1 MAEDKIDALI
11 IGGGITGIVV
21 AQELLEAGKSV
32 LILDRDSRENM
43 GGLARESFG
52 GMFFVDTPLQ
62 RKAGIQD
69 SQEIAFGDWCTF
81 GELSESNGLQY
92 QWAKRYVERTTPD
105 VYDWVTQRGIGFL
118 PLMNWVERGFDVPGN
133 TRPRFHM
140 VWGTGQELTDVLAR
154 HMHSVS
160 DKGSLTMRFDARVE
174 ELVFTNGRVTG
185 CHGKDEKTGEDFE
198 YLADAVVIAT
208 GGLNGSDQIIR
219 DNWHPDWGKTPP
231 EKILCGSHKFADGM
245 MHDATRAVGGSVIN
259 VANNWNYA
267 AGITHPRP
275 RKPRHGLSLVPCK
288 TALWMDAS
296 GRRIGPR
303 PLIAGFDTR
312 EVIKRICEV
321 AADKNL
327 PKYSWQI
334 LNRKIMLKEF
344 AISGAESNRVIRDKS
359 KLGLLKNI
367 IFGNNEL
374 VDATIRDSEDI
385 VTASSVAELA
395 DKMKTLNGDVPIDVD
410 GMAEDIAAYD
420 REMKTAKSDGNA
432 NQVNDDQ
439 IRRIGLLR
447 EYKSDKLRTCKF
459 QPIDDKRGGPL
470 VAIRTYIISRKSL
483 GGIETDLDC
492 RVLDTSGNPIEG
504 LFAAGEA
511 AGFGGGG
518 VHGIRA
524 LEGTFL
530 GGCVFS
536 GRMTAATILHG
547 TSQREP
553 V

>member
-1 MAEDKIDALI
+1 MTEQKADVLI
-11 IGGGITGIVV
+11 IGGGIAGIVA

-32 LILDRDSRENM
+32 TILDRDAAENL

-52 GMFFVDTPLQ
+52 GMFFVDTPDQ
-62 RKAGIQD
+62 RKSGIAD
-69 SQEIAFGDWCTF
+69 SPEIAFRDWCSF
-81 GELSESNGLQY
+81 GELTPDDGLSY
-92 QWAKRYVERTTPD
+92 DWAQRYVERTTPD
-105 VYDWVTQRGIGFL
+105 VYDWVKKRGIGFL
-118 PLMNWVERGFDVPGN
+118 PVMNWVERGFDTPGN
-133 TRPRFHM
+133 SLPRFHM
-140 VWGTGQELTDVLAR
+140 VWGTGQELTDQLAR
-154 HMHSVS
+154 HMQ
-160 DKGSLTMRFDARVE
+160 KIATQESLSIRYDARVE

-185 CHGKDEKTGEDFE
+185 CRGVDEKTGEAFE
-198 YLADAVVIAT
+198 YAADAVVVAA
-208 GGLNGSDQIIR
+208 GGLNGNDKIIR
-219 DNWHPDWGKTPP
+219 DNWHPDWGTSPP
-231 EKILCGSHKFADGM
+231 EKILCGSHKFADGL
-245 MHDATRAVGGSVIN
+245 MHDATEAIGGSVIN
-259 VANNWNYA
+259 RQNNWNYA

-288 TALWMDAS
+288 TALWMDAT

-321 AADKNL
+321 AEQKNI

-344 AISGAESNRVIRDKS
+344 AISGAESNRAIRDKS
-359 KLGLLKNI
+359 KFGLLKNL
-367 IFGNNEL
+367 IFGNSEL

-385 VTASSVAELA
+385 VTASSVSELA
-395 DKMKTLNGDVPIDVD
+395 GKMSGLNGDTPIDSD
-410 GMAEDIAAYD
+410 GMAADIAAYD
-420 REMKTAKSDGNA
+420 AQMRLGPDQTT
-432 NQVNDDQ
+432 DDQ
-439 IRRIGLLR
+439 IKRIAELR
-447 EYKSDKLRTCKF
+447 KYKADKLRTCKF
-459 QPIDDKRGGPL
+459 QSIDERRAGPL

-483 GGIETDLDC
+483 GGIETDLDS
-492 RVLDTSGNPIEG
+492 RVLDTNGNPIDG

-536 GRMTAATILHG
+536 ARMAAATIIHG
-547 TSQREP
+547 TSRP
-553 V
+553 GAV

>member
-1 MAEDKIDALI
+1 MTDRQTDVLI
-11 IGGGITGIVV
+11 IGGGITGIV
-21 AQELLEAGKSV
+21 AARELLEAGKSV
-32 LILDRDSRENM
+32 MILDRDSPENL

-52 GMFFVDTPLQ
+52 GMFFVDTPDQ
-62 RKAGIQD
+62 RKAGIDD
-69 SQEIAFGDWCTF
+69 SPEIAFEDWCRF
-81 GELSESNGLQY
+81 GELNEEDGLAW

-105 VYDWVTQRGIGFL
+105 VYDWVKQCGIGFL
-118 PLMNWVERGFDVPGN
+118 PVMNWVERGFDVTGN

-154 HMHSVS
+154 HMQNSTGS
-160 DKGSLTMRFDARVE
+160 DKLSVRFDARVE

-185 CHGKDEKTGEDFE
+185 CRGGDETNGTPFE
-198 YLADAVVIAT
+198 YSAEAVVVAA
-208 GGLNGSDQIIR
+208 GGLNGSDSIIR
-219 DNWHPDWGKTPP
+219 ENWHADWGSTPP
-231 EKILCGSHKFADGM
+231 EKILCGAHKFADGLL
-245 MHDATRAVGGSVIN
+245 HAATEAVGGSVIN
-259 VANNWNYA
+259 KQNNWNYA

-288 TALWMDAS
+288 TALWMDAT

-312 EVIKRICEV
+312 EVIKRICAV
-321 AADKNL
+321 AEEKAI

-344 AISGAESNRVIRDKS
+344 AISGAESNRVIREKS
-359 KLGLLKNI
+359 KLGLLKNLV
-367 IFGNNEL
+367 FGNREL

-395 DKMKTLNGDVPIDVD
+395 DKMKPLNGSVPVD
-410 GMAEDIAAYD
+410 AEGMAADIAAFD
-420 REMKTAKSDGNA
+420 AEMRLGPDKATDE
-432 NQVNDDQ
+432 Q
-439 IRRIGLLR
+439 IKRIDLLR
-447 EYKSDKLRTCKF
+447 EYKADRLRTCKF
-459 QPIDDKRGGPL
+459 QPIDDRRAGPL

-492 RVLDTSGNPIEG
+492 RVLDKNGTPVEG
-504 LFAAGEA
+504 LYAAGEA

-518 VHGIRA
+518 LHGIRA

-530 GGCVFS
+530 GGCVFT
-536 GRMTAATILHG
+536 GRMTAAAIIHG
-547 TSQREP
+547 SSQTGTT
-553 V
+553 

>member
-1 MAEDKIDALI
+1 MTEARTDVLI
-11 IGGGITGIVV
+11 IGGGITGIVA

-32 LILDRDSRENM
+32 MILDRDSRENF

-52 GMFFVDTPLQ
+52 GMFFVDTPDQ

-69 SQEIAFGDWCTF
+69 SQEIAFRDWCSF
-81 GELSESNGLQY
+81 GELTPESGLAY
-92 QWAKRYVERTTPD
+92 DWAKRYVERTTPD
-105 VYDWVTQRGIGFL
+105 VYDWVKKRGIGFL
-118 PLMNWVERGFDVPGN
+118 PVMNWVERGFDTPGN
-133 TRPRFHM
+133 SLPRFHM
-140 VWGTGQELTDVLAR
+140 VWGTGQELTDQLAK
-154 HMHSVS
+154 HMNSIA
-160 DKGSLTMRFDARVE
+160 GSNALAFRFDARVE

-185 CHGKDEKTGEDFE
+185 CRGKDEKTGKAFDYE
-198 YLADAVVIAT
+198 ADAVVIAA
-208 GGLNGSDQIIR
+208 GGLNGSDQVIR
-219 DNWHPDWGKTPP
+219 DNWHPDWGTSPP
-231 EKILCGSHKFADGM
+231 EKILCGSHKYADGV
-245 MHDATRAVGGSVIN
+245 MHNASKAIGGSVIN

-267 AGITHPRP
+267 AGISHPRP

-312 EVIKRICEV
+312 EVIKRICAV
-321 AADKNL
+321 AEEKNL

-334 LNRKIMLKEF
+334 MNRKIMLKEF
-344 AISGAESNRVIRDKS
+344 AISGAESNRAIRDKS
-359 KLGLLKNI
+359 KLGLLKNLV
-367 IFGNNEL
+367 FGNSEL
-374 VDATIRDSEDI
+374 VDATIRDSEDV

-395 DKMKTLNGDVPIDVD
+395 DRMKSLNGDVPVD
-410 GMAEDIAAYD
+410 AEGMAADIAAYD
-420 REMKTAKSDGNA
+420 TEMRRGPDQTT
-432 NQVNDDQ
+432 DDQ
-439 IRRIGLLR
+439 IKRIAKLR
-447 EYKSDKLRTCKF
+447 EYKADKLRTCKF
-459 QPIDDKRGGPL
+459 QPIDDRRAGPL

-483 GGIETDLDC
+483 GGIETDLDS
-492 RVLDTSGNPIEG
+492 RVLDTSGQPIEG

-536 GRMTAATILHG
+536 ARMAAATIIHG
-547 TSQREP
+547 TSR
-553 V
+553 